1 MKIIFN
7 KIIPFKGF
15 KCMALWPFIFV
26 RSEKKERFL
35 SHDERHERIHGRQ
48 QVEMLFLPFYL
59 WYGIEYLVRA
69 LLYRNFKDAY
79 YNISFEQEAYLK
91 EYDKKYLDTRRHFAW
106 LKYLFKKS
114 FKEQ

>member
-1 MKIIFN
+1 MKVIFN

-48 QVEMLFLPFYL
+48 QVEMLLVFFYV
-59 WYGIEYLVRA
+59 WYIIEYLIRV
-69 LLYRNFKDAY
+69 LCYWDFKDAY
-79 YNISFEQEAYLK
+79 YNISLEQEAYLRQ
-91 EYDKKYLDTRRHFAW
+91 YDKNYLDERKHFAW
-106 LKYLFKKS
+106 FKFIRKKS
-114 FKEQ
+114 FEKN

>member
-1 MKIIFN
+1 MKVIFN

-59 WYGIEYLVRA
+59 CYGIEYLVRA
-69 LLYRNFKDAY
+69 LLYRNFQDAY

-114 FKEQ
+114 FKDQ